1 MRPVADSD
9 LRRDGI
15 RLTATRGI
23 RGFVDG
29 ITSVVLSAYLTLL
42 GYSGT
47 KIGVLVTAML
57 LGSAGLTLLAGTYGH
72 RFARR
77 SLLLAGALLM
87 IGTGIT
93 FASTTIF
100 AVLLV
105 VGAIGTVNPTSG
117 DISVFLPVEQ
127 SLLPATGPDSTRTA
141 LFARYAFIGGIFGA
155 IGSLAAGVPDFV
167 ASHTSLSEKTSLRL
181 VFAAYACFGLVAFL
195 IYRTLSP
202 AIEPPP
208 HEKPAPLRESR
219 GVVYRLAAVFSLDAF
234 AGGFTVQSLLALW
247 LYKRFD
253 LSVTAAGALL
263 FWTGACSAFSVFASV
278 RLAKKIGLIRTMVF
292 THLPAQV
299 LLISAALMPNLP
311 LAVACLVARSLLSAM
326 DAPVR
331 SSYVMAVVSP
341 AERAAAASVTSV
353 PRSLASALPPTLA
366 GWMLAHSSFG
376 WPLIIAGVLKA
387 TYDLILL
394 AMFRNVRPPEE
405 RTDETDRISRAA
417 ARPRGR

>member
-1 MRPVADSD
+1 VPDPE
-9 LRRDGI
+9 LRRDGV

-42 GYSGT
+42 GYSAT

-72 RFARR
+72 RLARR
-77 SLLLAGALLM
+77 TILLAGGLLM
-87 IGTGIT
+87 ISTGIT
-93 FASTTIF
+93 FASTTVF

-117 DISVFLPVEQ
+117 DISVFLPMEQ
-127 SLLPATGPDSTRTA
+127 SLLPATGPDESRTA
-141 LFARYAFIGGIFGA
+141 LFARYAFVGGIFGA
-155 IGSLAAGVPDFV
+155 IGSLAAGIPDAV
-167 ASHTSLSEKTSLRL
+167 SAHTSLSKAAALRL
-181 VFAAYACFGLVAFL
+181 VFVLYAVAGLAAFL

-208 HEKPAPLRESR
+208 HEKPAPLRESKR
-219 GVVYRLAAVFSLDAF
+219 VVYRLAAVFSLDAF

-263 FWTGACSAFSVFASV
+263 FWTGTCSAFSVFAAV
-278 RLAKKIGLIRTMVF
+278 RLAKKFGLVRTMVF

-341 AERAAAASVTSV
+341 SERAAAASVTNV

-366 GWMLAHSSFG
+366 GWMLAHSNFG

-387 TYDLILL
+387 AYDLILL

-405 RTDETDRISRAA
+405 Q
-417 ARPRGR
+417 